1 MQSKLSSFWGILE
14 QPKAMVVQSVCD
26 GWSLPMH
33 IMSQPQAQECVAC
46 ICAISAIQE
55 EYLQIINVQCDLLV
69 DKKHDTCI
77 ATDQCTHTHTH
88 TLSLSLIRVRART
101 HTFRSR
107 SRNRSTAT
115 CLGLVN
121 CFSSLFS
128 PVRMAAIDWRN
139 EPLTLVVIFFA
150 LCLLLLTWSI
160 AGIACCACHSS
171 GIFLHCDTHTHTQ
184 FFLLFILFLCTC
196 ICDSVCACR
205 GGYFEMFKFLGGI
218 SEYSTVNIISVLL
231 LFFTLCTGP
240 GTHCHP

>member
-1 MQSKLSSFWGILE
+1 MCNVTYWWTRNTTH
-14 QPKAMVVQSVCD
+14 V
-26 GWSLPMH
+26 SL
-33 IMSQPQAQECVAC
+33 QTNA
-46 ICAISAIQE
+46 
-55 EYLQIINVQCDLLV
+55 
-69 DKKHDTCI
+69 
-77 ATDQCTHTHTH
+77 HTHTH
-88 TLSLSLIRVRART
+88 SLSFSHTRACART

-171 GIFLHCDTHTHTQ
+171 GIFLHCDTHTHNFFFCLYSSCVRAYVTQ
-184 FFLLFILFLCTC
+184 CALVVAVILKCSSSWGAFRSIQQSTSFQSYCSYLL
-196 ICDSVCACR
+196 
-205 GGYFEMFKFLGGI
+205 
-218 SEYSTVNIISVLL
+218 SVLAL
-231 LFFTLCTGP
+231 GPTVILRVYSCLDPGPETGRLQ
-240 GTHCHP
+240 HV